1 MTISTRGEYIM
12 SKEKSIITA
21 IFNHYEYKPNKL
33 FNKILHFKNVRSEEG
48 EIIKREWTLDES
60 TLDKQIV
67 GHLTRG
73 EIVSF
78 KANIE
83 FMNIE
88 FCYPHAELTQI

>member
-1 MTISTRGEYIM
+1 M
-12 SKEKSIITA
+12 SKEKSTIIA
-21 IFNHYEYKPNKL
+21 VFDYYNYKPNKL

-88 FCYPHAELTQI
+88 FCYPHSLLREQENDTK